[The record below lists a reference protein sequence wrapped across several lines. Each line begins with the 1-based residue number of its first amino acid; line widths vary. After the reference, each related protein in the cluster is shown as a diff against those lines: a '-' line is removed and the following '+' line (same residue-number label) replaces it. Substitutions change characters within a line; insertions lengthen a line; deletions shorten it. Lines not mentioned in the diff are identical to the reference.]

1 MLNIIFAITMLGF
14 MMFSTIFIT
23 FVAFVAFDEVLK
35 KIIGIGLFDIVE
47 YAISAVLNVF
57 FPK

>member
-35 KIIGIGLFDIVE
+35 K
-47 YAISAVLNVF
+47 
-57 FPK
+57 